1 MTSRLLSAKRIVVKI
16 GSALLID
23 YDKARP
29 RQDWLASLAE
39 DVTRLRVEGK
49 QVVIVSSGSIALG
62 RFALGLKAT
71 PRLEEKQA
79 AAAAGQ
85 ARLMHAYETVF
96 ATYNTTVAQA
106 LLTPDDTERRRRWLN
121 ARATLET
128 LLELGAVPVVNE
140 NDTVA
145 TEEIRYGD
153 NDRLAARV
161 AQMIS
166 ADALVLLSDID
177 GLYTA
182 DPRVNPGAEHI
193 PEVRQIDARIEA
205 MAGGVNTQAR
215 VGSGGMRTK
224 IEAAKIAVSAGC
236 ATAVAPGADAHPL
249 KRLADGGKCT
259 WFVPH
264 ETPKAAYKAWIAG
277 SLAPQGA
284 LVIDDGAV
292 TALRAGKSLLPA
304 GVTDVRGAFEKGDAV
319 RILGPQGAEIARG
332 LACYDAEDAR
342 KIKGLK
348 SSAIEAALGYAL
360 GAALV
365 HADDLVVTGFS
376 TH

>member
-1 MTSRLLSAKRIVVKI
+1 MTNPLIAAKRIVVKI

-23 YDKARP
+23 HQRARP

-39 DVTRLRVEGK
+39 DVTRLRGEGK

-96 ATYNTTVAQA
+96 AAYDTPVAQA

-128 LLELGAVPVVNE
+128 LLDLAAVPVVNE

-161 AQMIS
+161 AQMIG
-166 ADALVLLSDID
+166 ADALILLSDID

-182 DPRVNPGAEHI
+182 DPRLHPEAEHI
-193 PEVRQIDARIEA
+193 PLVRTIDARIEA
-205 MAGGVNTQAR
+205 MAGGINAQAR

-236 ATAVAPGADAHPL
+236 ATAVAPGHDAHPL
-249 KRLADGGKCT
+249 RRLADGGKCT
-259 WFVPH
+259 WFLPH
-264 ETPKAAYKAWIAG
+264 ETPRAAYKAWIAG

-284 LVIDDGAV
+284 LVIDAGAAA
-292 TALRAGKSLLPA
+292 ALRAGKSLLPA

-319 RILGPQGAEIARG
+319 RILDPGGAEIARG
-332 LACYDAEDAR
+332 LACYDAADAR

-348 SSAIEAALGYAL
+348 SSAIEAALGYDL

-365 HADDLVVTGFS
+365 HADDLVVLGG
-376 TH
+376 